1 MHERQDSQIEPIELT
16 RPVTRTGAASLVV
29 KILICVASVL
39 TLLGGTLAFQP
50 TKRAPAKASQPSA
63 QASPA
68 SGTDELGRPT
78 SRPYT
83 GTLSIFEDP
92 KREGK
97 LQINRVMDV
106 LKIKEGSSVA
116 DIGAGSGWFTV
127 RAARRVGTGGTVYA
141 VDINRD
147 YLKYIEDRAR
157 KEELPN
163 IHTVLGKEDDALLP
177 AKSADAV
184 LILKTY
190 HEIAEPL
197 RLMRALRA
205 ALRPGALVGIIDRNG
220 RGDDH
225 GLDQPVVVKE
235 MERAGYAL
243 VDSYDFVKP
252 DGMDYFLVFRVK
264 N

>member
-1 MHERQDSQIEPIELT
+1 MQEQYDSQTHMQQEPLIQSKH
-16 RPVTRTGAASLVV
+16 GAASLVV
-29 KILICVASVL
+29 KIIICLASML
-39 TLLGGTLAFQP
+39 TLLGGALAFQQ
-50 TKRAPAKASQPSA
+50 TKRAPAKTDQPSV

-68 SGTDELGRPT
+68 SDADKLDRPT
-78 SRPYT
+78 SNPYT

-92 KREGK
+92 KREEK

-116 DIGAGSGWFTV
+116 DIGAGSGWFSV
-127 RAARRVGTGGTVYA
+127 RAARRVGTSGTVYA

-147 YLKYIEDRAR
+147 YLKYIDERAK

-163 IHTVLGKEDDALLP
+163 IHTILGREDDVLLP
-177 AKSADAV
+177 PNSADAV

-190 HEIAEPL
+190 HEIANPL
-197 RLMRALRA
+197 RLMRSLRA
-205 ALRPGALVGIIDRNG
+205 ALKPNATVGIIDRNG

-225 GLDQPVVVKE
+225 GLDQPIVVKE

-243 VDSYDFVKP
+243 TDSYDFVKP
-252 DGMDYFLVFRVK
+252 DGMDYFLVFRVR